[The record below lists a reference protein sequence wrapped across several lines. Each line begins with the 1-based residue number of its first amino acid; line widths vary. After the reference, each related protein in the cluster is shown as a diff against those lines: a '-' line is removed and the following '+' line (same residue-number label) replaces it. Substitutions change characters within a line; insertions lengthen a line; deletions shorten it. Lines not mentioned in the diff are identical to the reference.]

1 MCLITV
7 EQESK
12 IGDYIAFK
20 SNSGFL
26 ETKQNLL
33 KTPNHYY
40 VCTFVTSYTF
50 GWIAE
55 SHFYSNSCI
64 TSQSILLFVLCL
76 LLTFLALILWMSLS
90 NPNVTVGRIGTF
102 TDEAKPRIRLLTVKE
117 KRTMIQKV
125 RSLNFD
131 LQTNYLSPMTLT
143 GLLSV
148 TVIASGW
155 NTQ

>member
-1 MCLITV
+1 M
-7 EQESK
+7 
-12 IGDYIAFK
+12 K
-20 SNSGFL
+20 SINNNF
-26 ETKQNLL
+26 
-33 KTPNHYY
+33 
-40 VCTFVTSYTF
+40 
-50 GWIAE
+50 
-55 SHFYSNSCI
+55 CI
-64 TSQSILLFVLCL
+64 TSKSILLFIRCL

-117 KRTMIQKV
+117 EKRTMIQKV